1 MLEALVLY
9 ALAAQ
14 APQKIAVLDIEIG
27 KGVEVQDRA
36 VLSDALASAL
46 HDPEA
51 FNLIAT
57 RDVTALLGLQLQKQV
72 LGSEGGETDVAQVA
86 QGLGT
91 DGAIATSVGRV
102 GSGLVVSGRL
112 IETKSAKVIARAT
125 IPVPGSNVLSAI
137 LRLGYEIRREY
148 RASMGMPPP
157 PEPPPETAAAYE
169 PPPPDQCA
177 TVSDCDLGCRQ
188 SSAMACVKL
197 GKMLAEGP
205 PRDPGRAAPAFER
218 ACELGETA
226 QCAPAAESYLSV
238 GLSTPAVR
246 LLQRAC
252 LSGEADGPKSCAQ
265 AAQILWEGKGLMR
278 DPVSAVALAKRA
290 CDANQGLGC
299 VIMGYAHVKGEGVP
313 KDVKKAAELISGSC
327 AEGDDV
333 ACTAMG
339 EIAREAKPDEITKEQ
354 LETLGPACERGLLA
368 VCVPGAEAARRLEN
382 PELALRLYRHACKA
396 DAPDAVKACDVGGN
410 LLVAKGG
417 ESVAPGAEMQR
428 KACAGGVTDACVRAA
443 VSEAGLPDADVKRMT
458 EHLLKGCNSG
468 PILEDCFKIAL
479 AIVTGRD
486 APRDP
491 KAALQVFEK
500 ACAGGHGPSCRS
512 AATAYRVGTTV
523 KKDVERWGDFTE
535 LACKYGQ
542 ATECATLAEALEN
555 GRGLKKNEKRAIAQ
569 LETGCAG
576 GAGALCLDLSK
587 RYTIGAAVPED
598 DKKARE
604 YRRKA
609 CDAGVKDA
617 CK

>member
-1 MLEALVLY
+1 MFGALALSALV
-9 ALAAQ
+9 AA

-36 VLSDALASAL
+36 VLTDALASAL

-72 LGSEGGETDVAQVA
+72 LGSESGEGDVAQVA

-112 IETKSAKVIARAT
+112 IETKTAKVIARAT

-137 LRLGYEIRREY
+137 QRLGYELRREY
-148 RASMGMPPP
+148 RGTMGMQPP
-157 PEPPPETAAAYE
+157 PEPAPETAAPYE

-197 GKMLAEGP
+197 GQMLAEGP

-226 QCAPAAESYLSV
+226 HCAPAADSYLTV

-246 LLQRAC
+246 LFQRAC
-252 LSGEADGPKSCAQ
+252 LSGEVDGPKSCAR
-265 AAQILWEGKGLMR
+265 AAEILWEGKGLVR
-278 DPVSAVALAKRA
+278 DAVSAVALAKRA

-299 VIMGYAHVKGEGVP
+299 TIMGYAHMKGDGVA
-313 KDVKKAAELISGSC
+313 KDRKRAAELIAGSC
-327 AEGDDV
+327 AQGDDP
-333 ACTAMG
+333 ACAAMG
-339 EIAREAKPDEITKEQ
+339 EIVKEAKPGEITKEQ
-354 LETLGPACERGLLA
+354 IEVIGPACERGLLQI
-368 VCVPGAEAARRLEN
+368 CVPGAEAAQRLES
-382 PELALRLYRHACKA
+382 PELALRLYKHGCTA
-396 DAPDAVKACDVGGN
+396 DAPEAVKACDVGGA
-410 LLVAKGG
+410 LFVAKGG
-417 ESVAPGAEMQR
+417 DSVPVGAEMER

-443 VSEAGLPDADVKRMT
+443 IAESFLPQADLARIT
-458 EHLLKGCNSG
+458 ELLVKGCIAG
-468 PILEDCFKIAL
+468 PVLQDCFTTGLAL
-479 AIVTGRD
+479 VTGRNGLK
-486 APRDP
+486 DP

-500 ACAGGHGPSCRS
+500 TCSSGHGPSCRS

-542 ATECATLAEALEN
+542 ATECQTLAEALEE
-555 GRGLKKNEKRAIAQ
+555 GRGVKKNEKRAMAQ

-587 RYTIGAAVPED
+587 RYIVGKAVPED
-598 DKKARE
+598 AKKSQE
-604 YRRKA
+604 YKRKA
-609 CDAGVKDA
+609 CDAGIKDA